1 MASLSSN
8 IITRQWRG
16 LHAFAPR
23 YGAAHFG
30 KSLFWH
36 GSEILYAFFLTEM
49 VGSSGRD
56 MAIIVAGG
64 LVASAAIDIWLA
76 RQLGTRHISLRDASR
91 LQWIGAVASAV
102 TVTLI
107 AVTGML
113 PASLRLA
120 YGIASGL
127 MFRIAYGLYDIA
139 QNSMLALATSNKS
152 ERAALS
158 ALRICASGC
167 ASLVIAGGATA
178 ALTLT
183 AGREQDGLA
192 AMTGFATLCAT
203 GSALL
208 LSRTT
213 TIPQPARTLPMAAEK
228 LHGPNRNDRRFYI
241 AMLLTSFSI
250 SSFVRLEPYYVSRL
264 STETFSGS
272 TFIIATALG
281 LILSQPFWYRVVRRH
296 GSERGLLVATS
307 LLLCALCAFY
317 GLSAVTPFIAPG
329 IALLFGLA
337 NGGIGMTIWAG
348 FSQCIAGTGRE
359 VLSFGQLTAFS
370 KIGLAI
376 AAALVGWWQSC
387 DRSGA
392 GCPVPIAIPMGF
404 IPAISVAITMV
415 WLLFSVT
422 RRRHSFGN
430 PTTPE

>member
-1 MASLSSN
+1 MASYPGD
-8 IITRQWRG
+8 IITCHWRG
-16 LHAFAPR
+16 PHAFAPR
-23 YGAAHFG
+23 YGTAHFG

-36 GSEILYAFFLTEM
+36 GSEILYAFFLTEI

-64 LVASAAIDIWLA
+64 LIASAAIDIWLA
-76 RQLGTRHISLRDASR
+76 HWLSARHMSLRDAAR

-107 AVTGML
+107 AITGIL

-120 YGIASGL
+120 YGLASGL
-127 MFRIAYGLYDIA
+127 MFRIAYGFYDIA
-139 QNSMLALATSNKS
+139 QNSMLALATSNES

-167 ASLVIAGGATA
+167 ASLVIAGGTTA
-178 ALTLT
+178 ALTLA
-183 AGREQDGLA
+183 AGHAQDGLGA
-192 AMTGFATLCAT
+192 ITGFAALCAT

-213 TIPQPARTLPMAAEK
+213 IPPPARTSSIASKK
-228 LHGPNRNDRRFYI
+228 LRSANMSVWRFYI

-264 STETFSGS
+264 STETSSAS

-281 LILSQPFWYRVVRRH
+281 LILSQPFWYRVVRKH
-296 GSERGLLVATS
+296 GSDRALLLATS
-307 LLLCALCAFY
+307 LLLFALCAFS
-317 GLSAVTPFIAPG
+317 GLSTITPPIAPG

-348 FSQCIAGTGRE
+348 FSQCIAGSGRE
-359 VLSFGQLTAFS
+359 VRSFGELTAFS

-376 AAALVGWWQSC
+376 AASLVGWWQSC
-387 DRSGA
+387 DRPEG
-392 GCPVPIAIPMGF
+392 GCPVSIAIPMGF
-404 IPAISVAITMV
+404 IPAISVMLTMA
-415 WLLFSVT
+415 WLLFSLA
-422 RRRHSFGN
+422 RRHHSRGN
-430 PTTPE
+430 PTALE